1 MTKISNS
8 SSPDSFFFQA
18 QNAPK
23 SVFGQDPA
31 RRAHDAP
38 PDPLVGW
45 GGDTPNLFPS
55 PSTPSAPWFSG
66 PLNTNSWVGQCNSIG
81 YAYNHHKESSKMQA
95 RPGRCSLGLCRII
108 LSHRDM
114 PVDSE
119 HVYLTRT
126 RMWCTAT
133 NRVTFHTI

>member
-8 SSPDSFFFQA
+8 SSPDSFFSSSKCTKIRFR
-18 QNAPK
+18 
-23 SVFGQDPA
+23 SGSRSESS
-31 RRAHDAP
+31 RRSP
-38 PDPLVGW
+38 RTLVGW
-45 GGDTPNLFPS
+45 GGDTPSLFPS

-66 PLNTNSWVGQCNSIG
+66 PLNTNSWLGQCNSIG

-95 RPGRCSLGLCRII
+95 RPGCCSLGLCRII